1 MVILKKTKILTSIGI
16 VILLLLSFGIY
27 GLYKAKAYL
36 EGPRIT
42 IESPFNGQSLG
53 ESFTEIIGKTSNIS
67 SLFLNGRQ
75 IFTDKDGGFKGDLLL
90 AEGYNIIEMSG
101 ADKFGRAVKEKLE
114 LVFNK

>member
-16 VILLLLSFGIY
+16 VILLLLSFGVY

-42 IESPFNGQSLG
+42 IESPLNGQSLG

-90 AEGYNIIEMSG
+90 AEGYNIIEVSG
-101 ADKFGRAVKEKLE
+101 ADKFGRATKEKLE

>member
-16 VILLLLSFGIY
+16 VILLLLSFGVY

-42 IESPFNGQSLG
+42 IESPLNGQSLG
-53 ESFTEIIGKTSNIS
+53 ESFAEIIGKTSNIS

-90 AEGYNIIEMSG
+90 AKGYNIIEVSG
-101 ADKFGRAVKEKLE
+101 ADKFGRATKEKLE
-114 LVFNK
+114 LVFNR

>member
-1 MVILKKTKILTSIGI
+1 MVILKKTKILTGIGI
-16 VILLLLSFGIY
+16 VLLLLLSFGVY

-42 IESPFNGQSLG
+42 IESPVNGQSLG

-90 AEGYNIIEMSG
+90 AEGYNIIEVSG
-101 ADKFGRAVKEKLE
+101 ADKFGRATKEKLE